1 MSAPLENYIAAYN
14 ALQNHK
20 EANAEVFKAHEQ
32 ILMRFIDA
40 ENELRDYV
48 AITKQPETSGA
59 FSVTVEEQ
67 KQEVYDEEKVLGALG
82 VTKQAAIEKGY
93 IQVNERPLRIHIKQ
107 PR

>member
-1 MSAPLENYIAAYN
+1 MSAQLQNYIAAYN

-48 AITKQPETSGA
+48 ASTKQSETSGA
-59 FSVTVEEQ
+59 FGVTCEEYT
-67 KQEVYDEEKVLGALG
+67 QEVFDEEKTLQTLRM
-82 VTKQAAIEKGY
+82 TKAEAVEKGI
-93 IQVNERPLRIHIKQ
+93 IQVNKRPPRIHITQ